1 MRKEPEHEM
10 LKLEAKIDYLMHGKL
25 SNKERKIV
33 NMILKNEMSNAI
45 EAVEGEE
52 AKIEAADFR
61 SENTP

>member
-1 MRKEPEHEM
+1 M